1 MWIITLLGAVLSVPV
16 VVAVAGFLNGV
27 SAKFLT
33 MKVAGTAGRCHETVH
48 SGYLHSFINAI
59 FLLHSTP
66 VAG

>member
-33 MKVAGTAGRCHETVH
+33 MKVQLVQLDSVMKQFIQGIYTLLSTLSFYSIVH
-48 SGYLHSFINAI
+48 R
-59 FLLHSTP
+59 
-66 VAG
+66 

>member
-33 MKVAGTAGRCHETVH
+33 MKVQLVVQLDSVMKQFIQGTYTLLSMLSFYSIVH
-48 SGYLHSFINAI
+48 R
-59 FLLHSTP
+59 
-66 VAG
+66 